1 MDQSSANTAKA
12 AWKPH
17 PFCPPH
23 QLPVLTR
30 EIQALPASFF
40 LYPCTGETFD
50 SPGIA
55 LRRLNGF
62 ALSQGFA
69 IVRTNGSEHSKKPY
83 LLMQCIHHRKKT
95 MNTRNLEDH
104 VQRDNKG
111 VITSTRK
118 QEATSIQG
126 RDCQVRYGLS
136 WKRDPPKS
144 GEYIWV
150 LRVLNEDAIHSHAMT
165 AFFLAYDIHKRASE
179 SHIAAI
185 AIAKTHREAILTY
198 SQSKR
203 VLEQQGLSI
212 DKVAY
217 YNLRRNPVST
227 STNNDEFQSLIVSLE
242 DSGFQYACRIDNEAS
257 STGEIL
263 SRQCQQVWFALPRQ
277 IEFGRRFLA
286 DFVLLIDGTFNT
298 NAKNLTLIVVNGITN
313 TGKTFPMCQSF
324 SRSEAKMSMDFVI
337 NCCVD
342 FIFGPGKTFTRPR
355 TVISDQAPGLIA
367 SLPTSLPEAQLQ
379 FCDWHAVANIM
390 DRLKTKNG
398 YTKER
403 RDEVRLAI
411 WAWIKAGNDG
421 LVETTRTRL
430 DILLNDAEIQYLDNT
445 WQPKLH
451 KVLRLW
457 TCLNRNGG
465 CYSNQRT
472 EGAHNII
479 GQILHHNLPIEH
491 TTTRLADTITR
502 EINDHQAL
510 EALQGISGPRT
521 LDPQAF
527 DQLLGV
533 VTRYALD
540 KVSPE
545 WEVTK

>member
-1 MDQSSANTAKA
+1 
-12 AWKPH
+12 
-17 PFCPPH
+17 
-23 QLPVLTR
+23 
-30 EIQALPASFF
+30 
-40 LYPCTGETFD
+40 
-50 SPGIA
+50 
-55 LRRLNGF
+55 
-62 ALSQGFA
+62 
-69 IVRTNGSEHSKKPY
+69 
-83 LLMQCIHHRKKT
+83 MQCIHHGKKT
-95 MNTRNLEDH
+95 INTRNLEDH
-104 VQRDNKG
+104 VQRDDKG

-165 AFFLAYDIHKRASE
+165 AFPLAYDIHKRASE

-227 STNNDEFQSLIVSLE
+227 STNNDEFQSLVVSLE

-277 IEFGRRFLA
+277 IKFGRRFLA

-298 NAKNLTLIVVNGITN
+298 NAKNLTLIVVNSITN

-337 NCCVD
+337 NYCVD

-355 TVISDQAPGLIA
+355 TVILDQAPGLIA

-411 WAWIKAGNDG
+411 WA
-421 LVETTRTRL
+421 
-430 DILLNDAEIQYLDNT
+430 
-445 WQPKLH
+445 
-451 KVLRLW
+451 
-457 TCLNRNGG
+457 
-465 CYSNQRT
+465 
-472 EGAHNII
+472 
-479 GQILHHNLPIEH
+479 
-491 TTTRLADTITR
+491 
-502 EINDHQAL
+502 
-510 EALQGISGPRT
+510 
-521 LDPQAF
+521 
-527 DQLLGV
+527 
-533 VTRYALD
+533 
-540 KVSPE
+540 
-545 WEVTK
+545 